1 LFIIVFDGSRKD
13 EKLAKTVFCPSAVAF
28 WHSGLSPSLI
38 VDSLTV
44 NNNNNNNNKLIINQ

>member
-13 EKLAKTVFCPSAVAF
+13 EKLGKTVFCPSAVAF